1 MKPKI
6 NFILRNSN
14 TEHIS
19 LYLLNIFIS
28 IECLRMLIKWNL
40 PVKKILI
47 HSDYFYK
54 QNFTFCIQNIFSLD
68 IKIIHICWILQI
80 KI

>member
-6 NFILRNSN
+6 IFILRNST

-19 LYLLNIFIS
+19 LYLLNILIS

-40 PVKKILI
+40 PVKK
-47 HSDYFYK
+47 DF
-54 QNFTFCIQNIFSLD
+54 NTFWLF
-68 IKIIHICWILQI
+68 
-80 KI
+80 